1 MKDLLSI
8 IDFNQKQNKDKKDL
22 ETEKVAE
29 NIKFLTSSV
38 SSVVLPIIESLGDE
52 DELSLIDSER

>member
-1 MKDLLSI
+1 MRLGAASDAPRWSI
-8 IDFNQKQNKDKKDL
+8 P
-22 ETEKVAE
+22 E